1 MSQLPANGAEGASI
15 PVSVTA
21 VDAKNADA
29 SVPHVVAHVPPPCGD
44 APPPAAAT
52 PGSERKRKKKE
63 PRDETKPKKPMSG
76 FLLWMNNPDEK
87 LKIVGGA
94 TDMSHKEF
102 TQKAGIMWKAM
113 TDKEQQPWLD
123 SQKEKFE
130 KFYEELAA
138 WKVTKQAEIEAMPEE
153 TEEEK
158 KAKEEAMADFRKKHL
173 PKEKG
178 PKRKAEK
185 NDEQDDEKP
194 AKKAK
199 KGATPKEEK
208 PEKKKRKNDQREFEV
223 EAIVDRR
230 KSTTEGSEEDNEY
243 LVKWVGWDHEDNTW
257 EPICN
262 LEHSL
267 EMIAT
272 FDKQYSGES
281 VVMEGVLR
289 RLSSFTAEDAEATI
303 ALFKDC
309 VKGARSFKGCVQYD
323 LLQCQDEGKGSS
335 FQLVEAWTDE
345 EALSEF
351 AKSEK
356 SVELKKALEEKN
368 ITMETMTCKLA
379 C

>member
-1 MSQLPANGAEGASI
+1 
-15 PVSVTA
+15 
-21 VDAKNADA
+21 
-29 SVPHVVAHVPPPCGD
+29 
-44 APPPAAAT
+44 
-52 PGSERKRKKKE
+52 
-63 PRDETKPKKPMSG
+63 
-76 FLLWMNNPDEK
+76 
-87 LKIVGGA
+87 
-94 TDMSHKEF
+94 
-102 TQKAGIMWKAM
+102 MWKAM

-208 PEKKKRKNDQREFEV
+208 PEKKKRKKKEEVEFEV